1 MLSQTLHSG
10 SLVFEG
16 VRAYETPRTPTDRR
30 IPRISTQRQTLP
42 RFVAGVRP
50 TDAFLVFRR
59 KRRLL
64 LRFVAEYGR
73 ASREKGTVFAQYPS
87 FDEDALR

>member
-1 MLSQTLHSG
+1 VLSQTLHSG

-42 RFVAGVRP
+42 RFVA
-50 TDAFLVFRR
+50 
-59 KRRLL
+59 
-64 LRFVAEYGR
+64 EYGR